1 MSKEKFMSFIIHVI
15 FDNLKKTWITKFC
28 VAWIAANF
36 LKLDALNRVK
46 YWKIKYNWAIFS
58 GRILQAILS
67 SYIHSPNGLLIK
79 VANGE
84 NCPIYYLRKIYK
96 CSKLDWCHP
105 APECE
110 DTGPAPG
117 LRWSH
122 FTSRHRDSWSRDLA
136 AASILH
142 HRFFANPQN
151 WPRSHAP
158 RSGETNHKPPMFHK
172 EIFLGFEAIA
182 SFRETFLLY
191 LFIVNFK

>member
-1 MSKEKFMSFIIHVI
+1 MVY
-15 FDNLKKTWITKFC
+15 C
-28 VAWIAANF
+28 
-36 LKLDALNRVK
+36 R
-46 YWKIKYNWAIFS
+46 
-58 GRILQAILS
+58 LQAILS

-122 FTSRHRDSWSRDLA
+122 FTSRHRDSWPRDLA
-136 AASILH
+136 PASILH
-142 HRFFANPQN
+142 HRFFAN
-151 WPRSHAP
+151 PRSHAP
-158 RSGETNHKPPMFHK
+158 RSGETNHKPPKFHK
-172 EIFLGFEAIA
+172 ENFWALRPLLLFDKLSCSIYCKLQIANTKLLMKSGQPIKKFLSTNKQNEP
-182 SFRETFLLY
+182 T
-191 LFIVNFK
+191 

>member
-1 MSKEKFMSFIIHVI
+1 MVY
-15 FDNLKKTWITKFC
+15 C
-28 VAWIAANF
+28 
-36 LKLDALNRVK
+36 R
-46 YWKIKYNWAIFS
+46 
-58 GRILQAILS
+58 LQAILS

-122 FTSRHRDSWSRDLA
+122 FTSRHRDSWPRDLA
-136 AASILH
+136 PASILH
-142 HRFFANPQN
+142 HRFLQTRGATHLAREKQI
-151 WPRSHAP
+151 
-158 RSGETNHKPPMFHK
+158 TNHRCSTKKFFWALRPSLL
-172 EIFLGFEAIA
+172 LGKLSCSIY
-182 SFRETFLLY
+182 LL
-191 LFIVNFK
+191 